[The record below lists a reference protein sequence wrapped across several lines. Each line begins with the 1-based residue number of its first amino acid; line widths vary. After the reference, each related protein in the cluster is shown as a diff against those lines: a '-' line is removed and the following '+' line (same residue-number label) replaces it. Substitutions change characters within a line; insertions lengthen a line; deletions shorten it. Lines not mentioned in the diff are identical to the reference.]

1 MKNVLTILLLITMMC
16 KGYGQNVADYTPL
29 KAQAPIPA
37 DILSSS
43 SDKYETIKKDL
54 ADEKMKRSERKSSL
68 DFYLTNN
75 FVLDDLLAS
84 SKILFNDPLSIYVNK
99 VKDELLK
106 PLDNIKSEDIK
117 IYVIKSPS
125 VNAFASDRGEI
136 FVNIGL
142 LARLHDEA
150 ELAFILC
157 HELQHYF
164 EEHNL
169 DTYIEFDKI
178 NSSKSTFRQNSSFD
192 KILAKHS
199 YSRDLED
206 VADELG
212 LELFKKSNYSLKA
225 SERVMILLQMA
236 HIPYAELPF
245 DYSLLEVGGFSFTS
259 DYKPGSIPS
268 IEALDDEED
277 ELSTHPSAKKRGERL
292 KTLIGDTKE
301 AGRKDFVIS
310 EREFNAI
317 RKTARFE
324 ICQILLNN
332 KSYGAAIYHAHLLH
346 DEYPENV
353 FLKKIIAQS
362 LYGVG
367 KYSLQS
373 KYDEPDID
381 KIQGEMHA
389 VYYLLSKLEDR
400 EIAALASRYAWDLYK
415 RYEEEDFMRIIRNDM
430 IEDIAMEN
438 SDFYDIYKE
447 KEITE
452 EATPEAQDNVSL
464 EQTIFKDLLQDS
476 TFRTIVERGFEYG
489 RKREERKNAEEETQ
503 LFSKK
508 WTKEDK
514 RGLSLGIDTVI
525 FVTPYFVKGKVTRR
539 KSKIDLL
546 GSEDSKIGIKGNIE
560 KAGERLDMTTHV
572 LDVDN
577 MNDATTMVEYNDL
590 QTINAWTNA
599 FLSSD
604 IYIYNPYTEEMLE
617 IMGKYNTGKI
627 AYFAGYTV
635 RVPRRWS
642 WFQLY
647 RLALLY
653 IPAAAPTS
661 ADLFFPRH
669 ESASAMLV
677 LDFYDQRVVMK
688 QTNASK
694 VKLNKGNINSNLY
707 WMMHQMKRSKK

>member
-1 MKNVLTILLLITMMC
+1 MKNVLSILLFVMIIF
-16 KGYGQNVADYTPL
+16 KSYGQNAEDYTIL
-29 KAQAPIPA
+29 KAEAPIPA

-43 SDKYETIKKDL
+43 SDKYAAIKKDL
-54 ADEKMKRSERKSSL
+54 SDEKMKRSEKKSSL

-84 SKILFNDPLSIYVNK
+84 SKILFNDPLSDYVKK
-99 VKDELLK
+99 VKNELLK
-106 PLDNIKSEDIK
+106 PLDNISSDDIK
-117 IYVIKSPS
+117 IYIVKSPS

-142 LARLHDEA
+142 LARLHDES

-169 DTYIEFDKI
+169 DTAIEFDKI
-178 NSSKSTFRQNSSFD
+178 NSSKGSFKRNSSYD

-199 YSRDLED
+199 YSRDLENE
-206 VADELG
+206 ADELG
-212 LELFKKSNYSLKA
+212 LELFKKSNYSLKSA
-225 SERVMILLQMA
+225 ERVMTLLQMA
-236 HIPYAELPF
+236 HIPYAEVPF
-245 DYSLLEVGGFSFTS
+245 DYSLLEVGGFNFTGIH
-259 DYKPGSIPS
+259 KPDSIPA
-268 IEALDDEED
+268 IEALSDEDD
-277 ELSTHPSAKKRGERL
+277 ELSTHPSAKKRGETI
-292 KTLIGDTKE
+292 KKLIGNTKE
-301 AGRKDFVIS
+301 EGRKDFVVS
-310 EREFNAI
+310 ESEFNKI
-317 RKTARFE
+317 RTTARFE
-324 ICQILLNN
+324 MCQILLNIGA
-332 KSYGAAIYHAHLLH
+332 YGAAIYHVHLLN
-346 DEYPENV
+346 DEYPNNI
-353 FLKKIIAQS
+353 FLKKVIAQS
-362 LYGVG
+362 LYGIG
-367 KYSLQS
+367 KYRLQS
-373 KYDEPDID
+373 KYDEPDLD
-381 KIQGEMHA
+381 KIQGEMYG
-389 VYYLLSKLEDR
+389 VYYALSKLEDR
-400 EIAALASRYAWDLYK
+400 EVAALASRYAWDLYK
-415 RYEEEDFMRIIRNDM
+415 KYDDENFIRIIRDDI

-438 SDFYDIYKE
+438 SDFYEIYKE
-447 KEITE
+447 KKSTE
-452 EATPEAQDNVSL
+452 NATPEAQDNVSL
-464 EQTIFKDLLQDS
+464 EETIFKDLLQDT
-476 TFRTIVERGFEYG
+476 TFRTIVERGFEYD
-489 RKREERKNAEEETQ
+489 RKRKERSDEKEKEKIFDINY
-503 LFSKK
+503 
-508 WTKEDK
+508 TKEDR
-514 RGLSLGIDTVI
+514 RGLSLGMDTVI

-546 GSEDSKIGIKGNIE
+546 GSEASKTGIKDNIE
-560 KAGERLDMTTHV
+560 KAGKRLDMTTHV

-577 MNDATTMVEYNDL
+577 MDDATTMIEYNDL

-617 IMGKYNTGKI
+617 IMKKYNTGKI

-635 RVPRRWS
+635 RVPRKWS

-653 IPAAAPTS
+653 VPAAAPTS

-677 LDFYDQRVVMK
+677 LDFYDQKVVMK
-688 QTNASK
+688 QINSSK